1 MKKKLEDIYSEV
13 LEWFDLKNYKIFEDI
28 TLEALSKEIFIRKEF
43 NESVSMFGFA
53 HSKEKEMEVILSGR
67 VILSNSINTDSKI
80 YDKSDVLNEITF
92 NNIAKIEKHL
102 RKYTENIYQDSGRM
116 KPEKMKLPISL
127 LLKESIF
134 KSNKTEVFFSFDMN
148 KSTDDEIIASL
159 SNKLKKLR
167 TQYKVSK
174 PQSIEKYGPSK
185 TKKILEFRIMALVDL
200 LIWANLQGFTMPNAV
215 IARVLY
221 PHESLILR
229 GEDNIKDTDRPMAD
243 RILSGETGR
252 SLEHYINKNRE
263 FRDSLLKDHMSLK

>member
-13 LEWFDLKNYKIFEDI
+13 LEWFDLKNYTAFENVSLE
-28 TLEALSKEIFIRKEF
+28 TLNKEMFIRKEF
-43 NESVSMFGFA
+43 HESVSLFGFA
-53 HSKEKEMEVILSGR
+53 HSKENEMELILTGKT
-67 VILSNSINTDSKI
+67 ILSNIINIENKT
-80 YDKSDVLNEITF
+80 YNKSDVLNEVTF
-92 NNIAKIEKHL
+92 SNIAKIERHL
-102 RKYTENIYQDSGRM
+102 KQYTENVYQDSGKM
-116 KPEKMKLPISL
+116 KPEKMKLPISI

-134 KSNKTEVFFSFDMN
+134 KSNKTEVFISFDIN

-159 SNKLKKLR
+159 SHKLKKLR
-167 TQYKVSK
+167 TQHKTSK

-263 FRDSLLKDHMSLK
+263 FRDILLKDHMSLK